1 MSRLRPAARV
11 AVVEDE
17 AVVYAATLPDGPIVV
32 LDGGAAAIW
41 VEACAGDRS
50 SIADRVAEANRVP
63 VGEIPAAVHAF
74 VDELV
79 ARGLLAADPE

>member
-1 MSRLRPAARV
+1 MSRLRPAPRV
-11 AVVEDE
+11 AVVED
-17 AVVYAATLPDGPIVV
+17 ASVVYAATLPDGPIVV

-50 SIADRVAEANRVP
+50 SIADRVSEATGAP
-63 VGEIPAAVHAF
+63 VDEIRATVHAF

-79 ARGLLAADPE
+79 ERGLLVADPE

>member
-1 MSRLRPAARV
+1 MSRLRPAPRV
-11 AVVEDE
+11 AVVEDA

-32 LDGGAAAIW
+32 LDGGAAAVW

-50 SIADRVAEANRVP
+50 SIADRVAEATGAP
-63 VGEIPAAVHAF
+63 VDEIRTTVHAF

-79 ARGLLAADPE
+79 LSVLAGDRTG

>member
-1 MSRLRPAARV
+1 MSRLRPVARV

-50 SIADRVAEANRVP
+50 SIADRVAEATGVP
-63 VGEIPAAVHAF
+63 VGEIRSAVHAF

>member
-1 MSRLRPAARV
+1 MSRLRPVARV
-11 AVVEDE
+11 AVIEDE

-50 SIADRVAEANRVP
+50 SIADRVAEATGVP
-63 VGEIPAAVHAF
+63 VGEIRAAVHAF

>member
-1 MSRLRPAARV
+1 MSRLRPVARV

-50 SIADRVAEANRVP
+50 SIADRVAEATGAP
-63 VGEIPAAVHAF
+63 VDEIRAAVHAF